1 MADNFELHFKNLH
14 MKTKT
19 ILLLVICAIITL
31 SFTVVSVKNHQKTTE
46 VANTSN
52 EPVGGFVAE
61 EKL

>member
-1 MADNFELHFKNLH
+1 